1 MSRMTSVAMLGVCL
15 CLLPAGPLRAASMT
29 IDGDSP
35 RESVTLTV
43 EDAPVDMVLESLRT
57 KYGFEIGGLE
67 NANQGGDALSITL
80 SGSLYNIIERLLRNR
95 NHVIVRSPDNV
106 SGIEKVMILDASY
119 GAGPPKASAR
129 GTGSNVPGKM
139 LQANSSDKSPG
150 PAMTGRHNHPDD

>member
-1 MSRMTSVAMLGVCL
+1 MSRMIPLAMFGICF
-15 CLLPAGPLRAASMT
+15 CLLPAVPLLAASMT

-67 NANQGGDALSITL
+67 NANQAGDTLSITL

-106 SGIEKVMILDASY
+106 SGIEKVMILDAAY

-129 GTGSNVPGKM
+129 GTGGNVPGKQ
-139 LQANSSDKSPG
+139 LQAYSSEKSAA
-150 PAMTGRHNHPDD
+150 PAMTGRHNQPD